1 MKKRLV
7 FIAAVFLFATGILL
21 ISVDRS
27 TSHIKQSLAA
37 ATIKFEVL
45 PEGNSTQSSSAKVD
59 YYLVY
64 PGILPDHPLY
74 KIKMIRDRIWLW
86 LTVDAAEKSQRLL
99 LYADKRL
106 GAGKVLVEGNK
117 VSLGMTTLWKGEKYL
132 DQAADLVLTAKEK
145 GFNINS
151 ASEKIKTSSL
161 KHEEILLELKE
172 KVNGEGK
179 TALEEI
185 IGYLQEIQK
194 KTTSF

>member
-1 MKKRLV
+1 
-7 FIAAVFLFATGILL
+7 
-21 ISVDRS
+21 
-27 TSHIKQSLAA
+27 
-37 ATIKFEVL
+37 
-45 PEGNSTQSSSAKVD
+45 
-59 YYLVY
+59 
-64 PGILPDHPLY
+64 
-74 KIKMIRDRIWLW
+74 MIRDRIWLW